1 MNAVL
6 KTDGKFTLV
15 EEAAYSARVKSAE
28 DQNLLGRNV
37 EDGEMRQL
45 LLRML
50 IRIEALEK
58 K

>member
-6 KTDGKFTLV
+6 KTDGKFILV
-15 EEAAYSARVKSAE
+15 EDAALSAREKSAE
-28 DQNLLGRNV
+28 DKNLLTTSL
-37 EDGEMRQL
+37 EEGELRQL

-50 IRIEALEK
+50 IRMDALEK

>member
-6 KTDGKFTLV
+6 KTDGKFILV
-15 EEAAYSARVKSAE
+15 EEAAHSAREKSSE

-50 IRIEALEK
+50 IRIEALECR
-58 K
+58 

>member
-6 KTDGKFTLV
+6 KINGKFLLV
-15 EEAAYSARVKSAE
+15 EEAAVSAREKSGE
-28 DQNLLGRNV
+28 DQNLLGRSV
-37 EDGEMRQL
+37 EEGELRQL

-50 IRIEALEK
+50 VRLEALEK